1 MNINKL
7 PVVIG
12 ISLLSGVVSSI
23 VFMETKYFMYMSN
36 PPFEISKE
44 KYLKIIKNKNTPGEI
59 DYSSTIDEKKVYNY
73 ELGALTAV
81 SVFAG
86 LLIFNGLRNGKKTNP

>member
-12 ISLLSGVVSSI
+12 ISLLSGVVSSLLL
-23 VFMETKYFMYMSN
+23 METKYFWMST
-36 PPFEISKE
+36 PPREITKE
-44 KYLKIIKNKNTPGEI
+44 E
-59 DYSSTIDEKKVYNY
+59 YSSEKSRGVFGGARFVMEKKTYNY

>member
-12 ISLLSGVVSSI
+12 ISLLSGVASSLI
-23 VFMETKYFMYMSN
+23 FMETRYFYMSKT
-36 PPFEISKE
+36 PREITKE
-44 KYLKIIKNKNTPGEI
+44 E
-59 DYSSTIDEKKVYNY
+59 YSSEKGKGVYGGARFLMEKKVNNY
-73 ELGALTAV
+73 EIGALTAV

-86 LLIFNGLRNGKKTNP
+86 LLIFNGLRNGKKTNSDN